1 MKRRPSQMP
10 KAQLRQLKAVRAKQS
25 RDREGAVS
33 DSPGASKIMRIVYV
47 ESEGDGSYRLLYLG
61 VPGPT
66 GDPLQARCTSIRSV
80 KGRIH
85 QWCTKYGKPDSF
97 DFDPPNTDGVWGR
110 ILGKLVD
117 PLATSTP

>member
-10 KAQLRQLKAVRAKQS
+10 KAQLRKLKQS
-25 RDREGAVS
+25 RTRKKAVS
-33 DSPGASKIMRIVYV
+33 DSPGASKTMHVIYV
-47 ESEGDGSYRLLYLG
+47 ESEGEGWYRLLYLG

-80 KGRIH
+80 KRRIT

-110 ILGKLVD
+110 ILGELVD
-117 PLATSTP
+117 PLAAASA

>member
-1 MKRRPSQMP
+1 
-10 KAQLRQLKAVRAKQS
+10 
-25 RDREGAVS
+25 
-33 DSPGASKIMRIVYV
+33 MRIIYV
-47 ESEGDGSYRLLYLG
+47 ESEGEDGYRLLYLG

-80 KGRIH
+80 KRRIT

-110 ILGKLVD
+110 ILGELVG
-117 PLATSTP
+117 PLATSSA